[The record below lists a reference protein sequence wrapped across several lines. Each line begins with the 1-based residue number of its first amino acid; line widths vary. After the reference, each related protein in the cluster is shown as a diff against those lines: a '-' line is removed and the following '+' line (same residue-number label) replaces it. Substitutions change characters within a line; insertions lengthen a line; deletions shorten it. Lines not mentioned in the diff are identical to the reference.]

1 MKESGNEDF
10 DIDSHTIA
18 EEDFNIDGLINKV
31 TRQLSG
37 INGCRKKYANLNEIF
52 EQDFQYTDSIV
63 IPTRKTLQCP

>member
-10 DIDSHTIA
+10 DIDGHTIA